1 MAEECV
7 YDYHD
12 SGYRCER
19 KGKKRSCPTI
29 GILKRMTLPLGGRF
43 WGADRKDHF
52 HTSPSRRWV
61 AKKSFLICCN
71 SGVGNVIFSEKGNR
85 WFHMRLKEKT
95 RFNPGIAYF
104 RVANPARQMPQ

>member
-1 MAEECV
+1 MAKECV

-52 HTSPSRRWV
+52 HSSPSRHWIAGKKVFLSV
-61 AKKSFLICCN
+61 AIPVSETLYFQKKEIGGFIC
-71 SGVGNVIFSEKGNR
+71 G
-85 WFHMRLKEKT
+85 
-95 RFNPGIAYF
+95 
-104 RVANPARQMPQ
+104 